1 MEYITKTNKT
11 TRYSF
16 PTHINDL
23 VMDRSDSV
31 KRGNNTWKVKQ
42 IRFNQSLVIFLLFF
56 LTCFQSIGQVK
67 IPETIVYGAIYNI
80 FHDEYQTDESF
91 FNAVD
96 KDIQNIQN
104 ANFNLVMPFPFGQWN
119 KDTKQQDWKRTDY
132 LVDKIEQ
139 NNLMLMPMMLKSQ
152 HRAYLPTWKWL
163 EIPNAKSAGGVK
175 FMNVEVQNVIEDYFK
190 SVVTRYG
197 ERPSLVGYNLWNE
210 AHYESV
216 DEITIPKFRN
226 WLKNKYGSLEQLNRV
241 WAEDFS
247 SWDQINPSSSGN
259 WESSMP
265 KIDWDLFR
273 YNNNGDI
280 ANWCYLTMR
289 KYDQKHFCAVNTV
302 GTVMTNRNIDQWNLD
317 GRQIAPYTDIFGISF
332 YPDKYMDMYKKPM
345 PYWEYSCIYD
355 VTRCDAG
362 ARPWYLVEAQTNQQ
376 NGMGLFQFMSYNDIH
391 LLSWMAFADNC
402 KGIVFWKWQPF
413 YRGQQAFGRGLT
425 QFDGTLA
432 PRGEAARDVGAVLKK
447 YGNLLYTAQGKKA
460 EVGILYDLVGM
471 QKSVEALGHSDSKDG
486 TDYFMLKSFEG
497 TYKALFD
504 KNLSVDIL
512 RTDMPLSA
520 EQLRNYKIIYMP
532 YQLVIRKD
540 IADLLRSYVKNGG
553 WVIADARTAIM
564 DQYDFGFENN
574 PGFGLDTLFAAR
586 RLDIYA
592 ADSVF
597 TVKVVDPQYF
607 TKSITK
613 DYSYQGIY
621 FKEKL
626 EVLPDGKVVA
636 RFSPD
641 LNPAMV
647 AHSYGKGMALLSA
660 VPLGGSYYSCLQN
673 TGELISDMALKAGA
687 KPTALIVSTGNRE
700 IMVKIHENE
709 KNEKLIYLSNL
720 SSQPF
725 DGKIKIQDVGRNF
738 ETATEITE
746 DRKVEFSSDKKEV
759 TIDVQIPPYRSKVIW
774 LH

>member
-1 MEYITKTNKT
+1 MKYTLNTNKT
-11 TRYSF
+11 TGCAF
-16 PTHINDL
+16 PSHISDL
-23 VMDRSDSV
+23 V
-31 KRGNNTWKVKQ
+31 
-42 IRFNQSLVIFLLFF
+42 IIFLLLF
-56 LTCFQSIGQVK
+56 LTCFQSNGQVK
-67 IPETIVYGAIYNI
+67 IPETIVYGTIYNI

-91 FNAVD
+91 YKAVD
-96 KDIQNIQN
+96 KDIQNIQK

-119 KDTKQQDWKRTDY
+119 KDTKQQDWTRTDY

-139 NNLMLMPMMLKSQ
+139 NQLMLMPMMLKSQ
-152 HRAYLPTWKWL
+152 HRAYLPAWKWL
-163 EIPNAKSAGGVK
+163 EIPNGKSAGGVK
-175 FMNVEVQNVIEDYFK
+175 FMNEEVKNVIEDYFK
-190 SVVTRYG
+190 SVANRYG
-197 ERPSLVGYNLWNE
+197 QRHSLVGYNLWNE
-210 AHYESV
+210 AHYESI
-216 DEITIPKFRN
+216 DEITIPKFRE
-226 WLKNKYGSLEQLNRV
+226 WLKNKYSSLKQLNRV

-247 SWDQINPSSSGN
+247 SWDQIIPSSSGN

-280 ANWCYLTMR
+280 ANWCYQTMR

-345 PYWEYSCIYD
+345 PYWEYSCVYD

-362 ARPWYLVEAQTNQQ
+362 DRPWYLVEAQTNQQ
-376 NGMGLFQFMSYNDIH
+376 NGMGMFQFMTYNDIH

-425 QFDGTLA
+425 QFDGKLA

-447 YGNLLYTAQGKKA
+447 YGNLLYAAQAKKA
-460 EVGILYDLVGM
+460 EVGILYDIVGM

-504 KNLSVDIL
+504 KNLPVDIL
-512 RTDMPLSA
+512 RSDMPLSA
-520 EQLRNYKIIYMP
+520 EQLKNYKIIYMP
-532 YQLVIRKD
+532 YQLAIRKNVT
-540 IADLLRSYVKNGG
+540 DLLRTYVKDGG
-553 WVIADARTAIM
+553 WLIADSRTAIM
-564 DQYDFGFENN
+564 DQYDFGFEIN

-597 TVKVVDPQYF
+597 TVKVVDPQYH
-607 TKSITK
+607 TKSMTK
-613 DYSYQGIY
+613 DYSFQGIY

-626 EVLPDGKVVA
+626 EVLPGGKVVA
-636 RFSPD
+636 RFFPD
-641 LNPAMV
+641 LDPAMIT
-647 AHSYGKGMALLSA
+647 HNYGKGVALLSA
-660 VPLGGSYYSCLQN
+660 VPLGGSYFSGLQN
-673 TGELISDMALKAGA
+673 AGELIGDLALKAGA
-687 KPTALIVSTGNRE
+687 KPTALVVSAGNRE
-700 IMVKIHENE
+700 IMAKIHENA

-725 DGKIKIQDVGRNF
+725 DGKVKIQDVNRNF
-738 ETATEITE
+738 ETATEITD
-746 DRKVEFSSDKKEV
+746 DRKVEFHADKKDLA
-759 TIDVQIPPYRSKVIW
+759 IDIQIPPYRSKVIW